1 MSQPRILIIE
11 NETARLPGTEI
22 RAILQ
27 RRSCYQVDT
36 LEGPLADGER
46 AGDPHP
52 DLIIPILPS
61 SKVTAGHLLASLRKR
76 EARTLLL
83 PVLRA
88 SDLDGMLEVLSCW
101 TPDFL
106 VSPLHAGE
114 VLARIH
120 RLLGGREQ
128 ERTPIGPSTAET
140 LGLAQLVGEDPALVA
155 VKRLLPLMA
164 RREAPVLL
172 TGETGTG
179 KELCARALHYLS
191 PRARRPF
198 LPVNCGAIPIE
209 LFERELFG
217 HHKGAFT
224 GAGAGQPGFVAE
236 ADGGTLFLDEVES
249 LGLGAQ
255 AKLLRFVEGQRYHAL
270 GSARTKQADIRIVA
284 ATNVDLSRM
293 VQERTFREDLYYRLA
308 VLNLTLPPLRERRGD
323 IPLLAAHLWSRY
335 ADRYGQAGRRLSPQA
350 IEALCNYSWP
360 GNVRE
365 FENVLQQVLV
375 LTDAP
380 VIEPAHL
387 PIPQASQPGTPSRAS
402 LKQHKAQVVADFEKD
417 YLTELLREHQGNITR
432 AARAARIGRRTLG
445 RLIKK
450 HGIAKH

>member
-1 MSQPRILIIE
+1 MAQPRILIIE

-27 RRSCYQVDT
+27 RRDRYRVDT
-36 LEGPLADGER
+36 IEGPLPDGEHV
-46 AGDPHP
+46 GDPHP
-52 DLIIPILPS
+52 DLIIPILPA

-76 EARTLLL
+76 EAHTPLL

-114 VLARIH
+114 VLARVD
-120 RLLGGREQ
+120 RLLGSSEQ

-191 PRARRPF
+191 PRAPRPF
-198 LPVNCGAIPIE
+198 LPINCGAIPVE

-217 HHKGAFT
+217 HQKGAFT
-224 GAGAGQPGFVAE
+224 GAGDGQPGFVAE
-236 ADGGTLFLDEVES
+236 ADGGTLFLDEIET
-249 LGLGAQ
+249 LCLGAQ
-255 AKLLRFVEGQRYHAL
+255 AKLLRFVEDQHYHAL
-270 GSARTKQADIRIVA
+270 GAAHPKRSNVRILA
-284 ATNVDLSRM
+284 ATNVDLGRM
-293 VQERTFREDLYYRLA
+293 VKERTFREDLYYRLA
-308 VLNLTLPPLRERRGD
+308 VLSLTLPPLRERRGD
-323 IPLLAAHLWSRY
+323 IPMLVAYLWARY
-335 ADRYGQAGRRLSPQA
+335 TAQHGQLGRRLSPRA
-350 IEALCNYSWP
+350 IAALCAYDWP

-365 FENVLQQVLV
+365 LENVLQQALV

-380 VIEPAHL
+380 IIEPAHL
-387 PIPQASQPGTPSRAS
+387 PIPQAPLSTKPNGAS
-402 LKQHKAQVVADFEKD
+402 LKHRKAQAIADFEKD
-417 YLTELLREHQGNITR
+417 YLTELLREHHGNVTR
-432 AARAARIGRRTLG
+432 AAQAAHAGRRTLG

-450 HGIAKH
+450 YDLARA